1 MKRLSWI
8 SGVKRRWL
16 WVAILGLATLML
28 SSCSPANFRTQAAQV
43 DQVVQ
48 SSLSDPK
55 TFNTALSQEAND
67 LFGYIYEGLVTLNG
81 LSGEIEPLQAES
93 WEISDDRLTIVM
105 KLREGLRWSDG
116 EPLDADDVV
125 FTYNEIYLNP
135 DIPAAARDLLRIG
148 QSRTLPTVR
157 KLDNLRVEFRTT
169 EPFAPLLR
177 YTGLEILPEHILRP
191 TIENNDSVGNPLF
204 LSTWGSGTPPSEII
218 GNGPY
223 RFVYYGTNERMI
235 VDRNPYYWR
244 KDEQGKPQP
253 YIERVVTQI
262 VESTDTSFLQF
273 RSGGLDVLGV
283 QPDFYS
289 LLKREEQRNDF
300 TIYTG
305 GPTLSS
311 SFISFNLNKGSR
323 DGQPL
328 IDPIKSRWFNN
339 LAFRQAVAYAI
350 DRRTMTNNI
359 FRGLGEPQ
367 HSPFPIQ
374 GPYYLSPE
382 QGLKVYDYNPE
393 RARELL
399 LGAEF
404 QYNDQGQLLDADG
417 NRVRFTLITN
427 AGNKI
432 REAMGVQ
439 IRQDLSRIGIQVDF
453 QPLAFNTL
461 IERLNR
467 TLDWECHLLGFSG
480 GGVEPTG
487 SINIWLPEGA
497 LHTFNQQPG
506 PGQPPIQGW
515 EVADWERRLGDYII
529 QGSQEF
535 DEDKR
540 REIYGQMQQEI
551 AEYVPFIY
559 LINPLA
565 MAAVRDRIQ
574 GVQYS
579 ALGGAFWNLHE
590 LRIEE

>member
-1 MKRLSWI
+1 MKRTPWI

-16 WVAILGLATLML
+16 WVAILGLAALML

-43 DQVVQ
+43 DRIVQ

-81 LSGEIEPLQAES
+81 LTGEIEPLQAES

-157 KLDNLRVEFRTT
+157 KLDDLRVEFRTT

-191 TIENNDSVGNPLF
+191 RLKTMTRREIPYFSPPGEAVRLRVK
-204 LSTWGSGTPPSEII
+204 LSGMVL
-218 GNGPY
+218 Y

-244 KDEQGKPQP
+244 RNDQGEPQP
-253 YIERVVTQI
+253 YIDRVITQI

-289 LLKREEQRNDF
+289 LLKREEQRNNF

-305 GPTLSS
+305 GLTLSS

-323 DGQPL
+323 DG
-328 IDPIKSRWFNN
+328 
-339 LAFRQAVAYAI
+339 
-350 DRRTMTNNI
+350 RT
-359 FRGLGEPQ
+359 
-367 HSPFPIQ
+367 
-374 GPYYLSPE
+374 
-382 QGLKVYDYNPE
+382 V
-393 RARELL
+393 
-399 LGAEF
+399 
-404 QYNDQGQLLDADG
+404 
-417 NRVRFTLITN
+417 NRS
-427 AGNKI
+427 
-432 REAMGVQ
+432 
-439 IRQDLSRIGIQVDF
+439 D
-453 QPLAFNTL
+453 
-461 IERLNR
+461 
-467 TLDWECHLLGFSG
+467 
-480 GGVEPTG
+480 
-487 SINIWLPEGA
+487 
-497 LHTFNQQPG
+497 
-506 PGQPPIQGW
+506 
-515 EVADWERRLGDYII
+515 
-529 QGSQEF
+529 
-535 DEDKR
+535 
-540 REIYGQMQQEI
+540 
-551 AEYVPFIY
+551 
-559 LINPLA
+559 
-565 MAAVRDRIQ
+565 
-574 GVQYS
+574 
-579 ALGGAFWNLHE
+579 
-590 LRIEE
+590 